1 MNRAGGSIV
10 AAAGSGAGGGG
21 VGGDG
26 SSVGG
31 SSGDG
36 WEGGDGGGSKA
47 RGAEVTEAEI
57 ASLRRQMKAATQVSL
72 MMLQCSDC
80 AKVVLSPKRAVV
92 SARVETL

>member
-1 MNRAGGSIV
+1 M
-10 AAAGSGAGGGG
+10 AAAGASGSGGGVGGGG
-21 VGGDG
+21 GGGDG

-31 SSGDG
+31 SSGAG

-72 MMLQCSDC
+72 TRFKCIHRSN
-80 AKVVLSPKRAVV
+80 AVLSIKALLLLRQA
-92 SARVETL
+92 